1 MLTRDHVH
9 KQSQQDIHKNVSLC
23 FWSFIN
29 IVEYVSSFR
38 MSVFVCLFFK
48 CGAFHIMKICIHTE
62 NIKLDGKKMM
72 SIWVKKYMYI

>member
-29 IVEYVSSFR
+29 IVEYVSSFG
-38 MSVFVCLFFK
+38 MSVFFVCFLNVE
-48 CGAFHIMKICIHTE
+48 H
-62 NIKLDGKKMM
+62 
-72 SIWVKKYMYI
+72 SIL